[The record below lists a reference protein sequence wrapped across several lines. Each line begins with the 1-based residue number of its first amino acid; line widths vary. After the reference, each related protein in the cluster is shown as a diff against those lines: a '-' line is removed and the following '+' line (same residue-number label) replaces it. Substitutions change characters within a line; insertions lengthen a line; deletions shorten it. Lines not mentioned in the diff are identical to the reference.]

1 MNEEIIYGVNPVK
14 EALRGRRQMFELFVA
29 EGATDQRIEKLTR
42 LAAEVGVPVRRRKR
56 TDLTR
61 ICATDHHQGVA
72 LRLESFR
79 YSDLD
84 DILVQ
89 AETADKPAILVIL
102 DGIQDPHNL
111 GAIIRTAACAGAS
124 AVVIPRDRAVGV
136 TAVAEKVAAGA
147 CETVPV
153 AQVTNLAVTLEQ
165 LKEKGFWIYGADEK
179 SNTTLYQQKLTGN
192 IAFVIGN
199 EGEGIRPLVRKKCD
213 VVFSIPLTGGV
224 SSLNASVAAGIIL
237 FEAVRQRI

>member
-14 EALRGRRQMFELFVA
+14 EALRGCRHMFELFVA
-29 EGATDQRIEKLTR
+29 EGATDQRIEKLTK

-89 AETADKPAILVIL
+89 AETAEKPAILVIL

-111 GAIIRTAACAGAS
+111 GAIIRTAACAGAC